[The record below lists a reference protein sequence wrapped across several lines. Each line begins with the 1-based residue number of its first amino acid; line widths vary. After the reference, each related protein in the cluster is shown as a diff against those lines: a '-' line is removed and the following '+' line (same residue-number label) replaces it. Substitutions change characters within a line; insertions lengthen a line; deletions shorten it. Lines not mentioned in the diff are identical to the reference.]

1 MKKIYYYPKSLLSK
15 FVLLRPRAKRGGSN
29 LIVERLR
36 SLFRAKRR
44 NPVARGCWFASASP
58 RNRLRLLAI
67 TRIIVCFSCI
77 FFPVFGYC
85 QDAAASAQADKTIT
99 LDVKDMEIAD
109 VLRMIA
115 DQSGM
120 NIIAS
125 KNVKG
130 LVAINL
136 QNVPVEKA
144 LDAILKVNNCG
155 YEKENGII
163 QVFTY
168 PELSQKEQFFKPVTR
183 VFRIENIKAA
193 DLKQTITSLKSAK
206 GAVEIEPRT
215 NSIIVTDTQENIN
228 SIEEALKQMDKKLE
242 TKAYRLNY
250 AKPAE
255 LQKILLGVISAA
267 EGEVLVDERTNSL
280 IVTASAVLLRK
291 LDTLITNW
299 DKQIPQVLIEA
310 KIMQITLDKNKFL
323 GIDWQYQNPN
333 KHTITAGAKSLPI
346 PTGVTYVDAF
356 KIGVLGSEDYQ
367 VAIRALEGSSDVNL
381 ISSPRIVTLDNT
393 EAKILIGS
401 SEPYEI
407 FHYDERGIINGKE
420 IKFVEVGIKLTV
432 TPKISDDGFIT
443 MSIRP
448 EVSSARSGTV
458 TNALAIDT
466 TEANTTM
473 TVKDGNTVVLGG
485 LIKDDTEIHIA
496 KVPILGDIPLIKYL
510 FRNHYTTKT
519 KKEIIIFI
527 NQKIINTYKIISVNT
542 ENLHLQKEEEMKK
555 AMDGLSTND

>member
-1 MKKIYYYPKSLLSK
+1 MKKKISLRITGWISRIVGLALCAGYLLLPMLSHCQE
-15 FVLLRPRAKRGGSN
+15 
-29 LIVERLR
+29 LI
-36 SLFRAKRR
+36 
-44 NPVARGCWFASASP
+44 
-58 RNRLRLLAI
+58 
-67 TRIIVCFSCI
+67 T
-77 FFPVFGYC
+77 
-85 QDAAASAQADKTIT
+85 QTQQDKTIT
-99 LDVKDMEIAD
+99 LDVKDMEITD

-115 DQSGM
+115 DQSGL

-155 YEKENGII
+155 YEKEGGII

-168 PELSQKEQFFKPVTR
+168 PELSQKDQFFKPVTR
-183 VFRIENIKAA
+183 VFRVENIKVA
-193 DLKQTITSLKSAK
+193 DLKQTITSLKTLK
-206 GAVEIEPRT
+206 GAVEIEPKT

-228 SIEEALKQMDKKLE
+228 SIDQAIKAMDKKLE

-255 LQKILLGVISAA
+255 LQKILLGIIPATD
-267 EGEVLVDERTNSL
+267 GEVLIDERTNSL
-280 IVTASAVLLRK
+280 IVTASPVLLSK
-291 LDTLITNW
+291 LDALIKHW
-299 DKQIPQVLIEA
+299 DRQIPQVLIEA

-323 GIDWQYQNPN
+323 GIDWQYQNPD
-333 KHTITAGAKSLPI
+333 KHTITVGAKSLPI

-356 KIGVLGSEDYQ
+356 KIGVLGTEDYQ
-367 VAIRALEGSSDVNL
+367 VAIRALESSSDVNL
-381 ISSPRIVTLDNT
+381 ISSPRIVTLDNM

-401 SEPYEI
+401 SEPYEV
-407 FHYDERGIINGKE
+407 FHFDERGIINGKE

-443 MSIRP
+443 MNIRP

-458 TNALAIDT
+458 TNALAVDT
-466 TEANTTM
+466 TEANTM
-473 TVKDGNTVVLGG
+473 ITVKDGNTVVLGG
-485 LIKDDTEIHIA
+485 LIKDDVETHIA
-496 KVPILGDIPLIKYL
+496 KIPILGDIPLIKYL
-510 FRNHYTTKT
+510 FRNYYKTKS

-527 NQKIINTYKIISVNT
+527 TPKIINPDKIISVST
-542 ENLHLQKEEEMKK
+542 ENLHLKKEEEMKK
-555 AMDGLSTND
+555 AMEKLK